1 MLITGGCRLPLDGV
15 MAEASSGGTASAA
28 AVIGGGDDASAPGLG
43 PTGATAGASAEI
55 IVSQMP
61 PLVSAVVLLLISGR
75 CDEELGNTMNAA
87 VWVGW

>member
-1 MLITGGCRLPLDGV
+1 

-55 IVSQMP
+55 IISQIP